1 MTYPLMENNIEKED
15 IDVLIDFLR
24 TSNRFTNGIKVREFE
39 TAWSDWL
46 GGVKYSL
53 FVNSGSSAN
62 HITMAAIK
70 ELYGEGEVIVS
81 PIGWESDIAS
91 VIQAGLKPV
100 FVDVKLNNMAMD
112 TKEVLKHITNK
123 TRAVMLTHVLGFNGI
138 SEELLREL
146 DGSHVKLI
154 EDTCESHGATYTSGN
169 GEERKCGSLGFAS
182 NFSFYYAH
190 HMSTIEGGMICTNDD
205 EFYQYCRMFRSH
217 GMLRE
222 ADDPTF
228 RAEWEKRYPN
238 VHREFLFPVP
248 GYNFRSTELNAV
260 IGLNQ
265 LKRLDGNIEKRRSNF
280 EAFVSH
286 LDSNRFYTDFHMAGN
301 SNYAFVVIL
310 REKDAGL
317 FKRVTDKLAES
328 GVEYRRGTAGGGNHV
343 RQPYVQKLVPNVKAE
358 DFPIAE
364 HIHEYGL
371 YLGNYPQLE
380 RQKILDV
387 CEILNMA

>member
-24 TSNRFTNGIKVREFE
+24 TSNRFTNGAKVREFE
-39 TAWSDWL
+39 DAWSGWL
-46 GGVKYSL
+46 GGVNHSL

-62 HITMAAIK
+62 YITMAAIK

-112 TKEVLKHITNK
+112 TKEVLRHITDR
-123 TRAVMLTHVLGFNGI
+123 TRAVMLPHVLGFNGV
-138 SEELLREL
+138 SDELLHAL

-154 EDTCESHGATYTSGN
+154 EDTCESHGATYTSGD

-222 ADDPTF
+222 ADDSAF
-228 RAEWEKRYPN
+228 RTEWEKRYPN
-238 VHREFLFPVP
+238 VHREFLFMVP

-265 LKRLDGNIEKRRSNF
+265 LKRLDENIEKRRSNF

-286 LDSNRFYTDFHMAGN
+286 LDSNRFYTDFDMTGN

-317 FKRVTDKLAES
+317 FKRVTDKLAKS
-328 GVEYRRGTAGGGNHV
+328 GVEYRRGTAGGGNQV
-343 RQPYVQKLVPNVKAE
+343 RQPYVQKLVPGVKPD
-358 DFPIAE
+358 DFPISE

-387 CEILNMA
+387 CEILNQA